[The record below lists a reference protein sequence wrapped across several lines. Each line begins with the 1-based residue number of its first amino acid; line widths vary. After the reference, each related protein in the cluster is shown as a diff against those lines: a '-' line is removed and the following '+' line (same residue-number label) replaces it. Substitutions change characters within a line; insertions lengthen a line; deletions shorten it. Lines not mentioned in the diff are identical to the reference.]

1 MINGSVQAFVPA
13 YNEEKTIGTVLER
26 THEVLSRNCAD
37 FEILALD
44 DGSTDSTPAICD
56 ETAKRLGRIRV
67 VHRAN
72 GGGWGN
78 VVKYAFLNCESDWIA
93 IIDSDMQFDPYD
105 LEKFLPWL
113 NDHDV
118 VISGRINRQDAVV
131 RRFITWTDKSLLKLL
146 FSVSFYDL
154 HWVKFI
160 RTSFIDKSKIT
171 GDSPFIET
179 DILIRA
185 KRNGAR
191 IKELWL
197 PHHPRVHGSAT
208 GASFKSVYRSVRE
221 MAALYF
227 RLRAESA
234 R

>member
-13 YNEEKTIGTVLER
+13 YNEEKTIATVIER
-26 THEVLSRNCAD
+26 THEVLSKHCRA
-37 FEILALD
+37 FEILVLD
-44 DGSTDSTPAICD
+44 DGSTDSTGRVSD
-56 ETAKRLGRIRV
+56 EMAKKYRSVRV

-78 VVKYAFLNCESDWIA
+78 VVKYAFLNCGHDWIA

-105 LEKFLPWL
+105 LEKFMPWL
-113 NDHDV
+113 NSHDV
-118 VISGRINRQDAVV
+118 VISGRINRQDSGL
-131 RRFITWTDKSLLKLL
+131 RKFITWTDKFLLKLL

-185 KRNGAR
+185 KRRGAR
-191 IKELWL
+191 VKELWL
-197 PHHPRVHGSAT
+197 PHHPRVHGTAT
-208 GASFKSVYRSVRE
+208 GASFKNVYRSVKE
-221 MAALYF
+221 MMALYF
-227 RLRAESA
+227 KLKAESA

>member
-1 MINGSVQAFVPA
+1 MIEESVQAFVPA
-13 YNEEKTIGTVLER
+13 YNEEKTVGVVIER
-26 THEVLSRNCAD
+26 THEVLSRNCSD

-44 DGSTDSTPAICD
+44 DGSTDATGRVCD
-56 ETAKRLGRIRV
+56 EAARRLDRVRV

-78 VVKYAFLNCESDWIA
+78 VVKYAFLNCEHDWIA

-105 LEKFLPWL
+105 LEKFIPFLH
-113 NDHDV
+113 DHDI
-118 VISGRINRQDAVV
+118 VISGRMNRQDSAS
-131 RRFITWTDKSLLKLL
+131 RRFITWMDKFLLKAL

-160 RTSFIDKSKIT
+160 RMSFVDKSKVT

-185 KRNGAR
+185 RRKGAR
-191 IKELWL
+191 IKQIWL
-197 PHHPRVHGSAT
+197 PHHPRAHGSAT
-208 GASFKSVYRSVRE
+208 GASFKSVFGSVKE
-221 MAALYF
+221 MAALYL
-227 RLRAESA
+227 RLRAEST

>member
-1 MINGSVQAFVPA
+1 MTAGSVQAFVPA
-13 YNEEKTIGTVLER
+13 YNEEKTIGTVIER
-26 THEVLSRNCAD
+26 AHEVLTRGGVD
-37 FEILALD
+37 FEILVLD

-56 ETAKRLGRIRV
+56 EAAKRLDRVRV
-67 VHRAN
+67 VHRDN
-72 GGGWGN
+72 GGGWGS
-78 VVKYAFLNCESDWIA
+78 VVKYAFLNCEHDWIA

-113 NDHDV
+113 KDNDV
-118 VISGRINRQDAVV
+118 VISGRINRQDSAL
-131 RRFITWTDKSLLKLL
+131 RRFITWTDKFLLKLL

-160 RTSFIDKSKIT
+160 RMSFVDKSKIT

-185 KRNGAR
+185 RRKGAR

-197 PHHPRVHGSAT
+197 PHHPRLHGKAT
-208 GASFKSVYRSVRE
+208 GASFKNVYRSVAE
-221 MAALYF
+221 MTALYF